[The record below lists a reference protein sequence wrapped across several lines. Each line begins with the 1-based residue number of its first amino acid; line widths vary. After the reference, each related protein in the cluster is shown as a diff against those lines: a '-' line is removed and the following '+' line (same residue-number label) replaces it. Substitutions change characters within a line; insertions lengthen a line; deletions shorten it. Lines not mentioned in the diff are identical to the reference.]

1 MHRAVYFFLATVF
14 FLSCQS
20 SNQNVLREIKELEY
34 RRTVDGTKF
43 VGWLNSK
50 DPKIRETAVESLGRI
65 QDTTTISW
73 VANRLSDKN
82 DSVRYKAA
90 FAIGQFF
97 STKAEEP
104 VLSFLPYEKNTII
117 RYKLT
122 EALGKVGSAKS
133 FPLIRNAIE
142 SIHPIMQQTGAIGFA
157 MLAYRGYPPF
167 EYANSLSSLLLST
180 NDPDVRWRCAYGLYR
195 CGSLSEFK
203 PLIESISFQDPMT
216 RYFSLK
222 AQAAI
227 IGYLRSPSAKI
238 HQHTELFQS
247 AAKIIHSNEYEILL
261 QQCLRDSIWF
271 VRLAALQVCEALTP
285 SKLIT
290 EVKSLCADQ
299 NEQVR
304 ATAIQTL
311 AAYQHPD
318 ALSFLNTIFE
328 NGSDWREKGM
338 ALQQLAQRR
347 PKEALNKIK
356 HTISELKWPAT
367 YYHIQAL
374 EQIENPEATRMLQQL
389 AESDEK
395 AQLTLVLESLAN
407 RSGVPISLFL
417 DKLKL
422 YDPIITTI
430 VAEKFARL
438 ADSSLV
444 PPLVE
449 AYDHFTAPNDLE
461 PMLAILSA
469 LDSIPHPISRSLL
482 EKEAQSPYS
491 SIRKTARKALIRL
504 YPNYQFAQG
513 PDSLPTTRYHFPIIQ
528 NNFQPRVRFSTNKG
542 EFIMVLFTGK
552 APITVSNF
560 MELVNKGFYNGI
572 YFHRVVPGFVVQA
585 GDPRGDG
592 WGGPGYTIP
601 CEYND
606 LFYERGMVG
615 MAHAGKDTGGSQ
627 FFITQTPQPHLNGR
641 HTAFG
646 KIISGMEVV
655 DRLEIYD
662 MIIKAELIQ

>member
-1 MHRAVYFFLATVF
+1 MYRAVYSFLVILF
-14 FLSCQS
+14 FLSCQG
-20 SNQNVLREIKELEY
+20 SNQNFLREIKELEY
-34 RRTVDGTKF
+34 RRVVDSVKF
-43 VGWLNSK
+43 INWLNSK
-50 DPKIRETAVESLGRI
+50 DPKVRETAVESLGRI
-65 QDTTTISW
+65 QDTTTIAW
-73 VANRLSDKN
+73 IANRLSDKN

-104 VLSFLPYEKNTII
+104 VLSFLPYEKNTFI

-122 EALGKVGSAKS
+122 EALGKVGSTKS

-142 SIHPIMQQTGAIGFA
+142 SNDPLMQQTGAIGFA
-157 MLAYRGYPPF
+157 MLSYRGYPPY
-167 EYANSLSSLLLST
+167 EYTNSLSSLLLSSD
-180 NDPDVRWRCAYGLYR
+180 DPEVRWRCAYGLYR
-195 CGSLSEFK
+195 SASLSELK
-203 PLIESISFQDPMT
+203 SLIESMSFHDSMT

-222 AQAAI
+222 AQASI
-227 IGYLRSPSAKI
+227 TGYLLSPAAKI
-238 HQHTELFQS
+238 HLRTELFQ
-247 AAKIIHSNEYEILL
+247 ATAKTINSNEYAKLL
-261 QQCLRDSIWF
+261 QQCLQDSTWF
-271 VRLAALQVCEALTP
+271 VRLAALQICEALTP
-285 SKLIT
+285 AKLFT
-290 EVKSLCADQ
+290 DVKLLCTDQ

-304 ATAIQTL
+304 ATALQAL
-311 AAYQHPD
+311 AAYKSPD
-318 ALSFLNTIFE
+318 ALSYLGATFE
-328 NGSDWREKGM
+328 NGFDWREKGI
-338 ALQQLAQRR
+338 ALQQLARMR
-347 PKEALNKIK
+347 PQEALSKIK
-356 HTISELKWPAT
+356 HTVLELKWPAT
-367 YYHIQAL
+367 YYHIRAL
-374 EQIENPEATRMLQQL
+374 EHIENQEATRLLQQL

-438 ADSSLV
+438 ADTSLV
-444 PPLVE
+444 PPLLE
-449 AYDHFTAPNDLE
+449 AYDHFRAPDNLE
-461 PMLAILSA
+461 PMVAILSA
-469 LDSIPHPISRSLL
+469 LDSIPHPQSRLLL

-491 SIRKTARKALIRL
+491 PIRKTARKALARL
-504 YPNYQFAQG
+504 LPNYQFIPSA
-513 PDSLPTTRYHFPIIQ
+513 DSLPSTRYHFPIIQ
-528 NNFQPRVRFSTNKG
+528 NNFQPRVRFSTDKG
-542 EFIMVLFTGK
+542 EFIMVLFPGK

-560 MELVNKGFYNGI
+560 IELVNKGYYNGI

-606 LFYERGMVG
+606 LFFERGIVG

-627 FFITQTPQPHLNGR
+627 FFVTQTPQPHLNGR
-641 HTAFG
+641 YTAFG
-646 KIISGMEVV
+646 KIISGMEVI
-655 DRLEIYD
+655 DRLVIYD

>member
-1 MHRAVYFFLATVF
+1 MYRAVFFFLVTLV
-14 FLSCQS
+14 FLSCHG
-20 SNQNVLREIKELEY
+20 SNQNLLREIKELEY
-34 RRTVDGTKF
+34 RRIIDGTKF
-43 VGWLNSK
+43 IGWLNSK
-50 DPKIRETAVESLGRI
+50 DPKVRGTAVESLGRI
-65 QDTTTISW
+65 QDTTTIAW
-73 VANRLSDKN
+73 IANRLSDKN

-104 VLSFLPYEKNTII
+104 VLSFLPYEKNTFI

-133 FPLIRNAIE
+133 FPLIRNALE
-142 SIHPIMQQTGAIGFA
+142 STDPIMEQTGAISFA

-180 NDPDVRWRCAYGLYR
+180 NNPAVRWRCAYGLYR
-195 CGSLSEFK
+195 CGSLSELK
-203 PLIESISFQDPMT
+203 PLIESMTFHDSMT

-227 IGYLRSPSAKI
+227 IGYLHSPSTKI
-238 HQHTELFQS
+238 HQRTELFQTT
-247 AAKIIHSNEYEILL
+247 AKIIHSSEYETLL
-261 QQCLRDSIWF
+261 QQCLQDSVWF
-271 VRLAALQVCEALTP
+271 IRLAALQVCEALTP
-285 SKLIT
+285 AQLIA
-290 EVKSLCADQ
+290 EVRSLCTDQ

-318 ALSFLNTIFE
+318 ALTFLNSIFE

-338 ALQQLAQRR
+338 ALQQLARWR
-347 PKEALNKIK
+347 PKDALNKIK

-367 YYHIQAL
+367 NYYIQAL
-374 EQIENPEATRMLQQL
+374 GQIENQEATRILQQL

-438 ADSSLV
+438 ADTSLV
-444 PPLVE
+444 QPLLK
-449 AYDHFTAPNDLE
+449 AYDHFKAPGDLE
-461 PMLAILSA
+461 PMVAILSA
-469 LDSIPHPISRSLL
+469 LDSIPHPKSRPLL

-491 SIRKTARKALIRL
+491 SIRKTARQALVRL
-504 YPNYQFAQG
+504 YPDYPFTQR
-513 PDSLPTTRYHFPIIQ
+513 PDSPPTTRYHFPIIQ
-528 NNFQPRVRFSTNKG
+528 DNFQPRVRFSTNKG
-542 EFIMVLFTGK
+542 EFTMVLFPGK
-552 APITVSNF
+552 APLTVSNF
-560 MELVNKGFYNGI
+560 IELVNKGFYNGI

-606 LFYERGMVG
+606 IFYERGIVG

-646 KIISGMEVV
+646 KIVSGMEVI
-655 DRLEIYD
+655 DRLAIYD
-662 MIIKAELIQ
+662 RIIKAELIQ

>member
-1 MHRAVYFFLATVF
+1 MYRALYFSLVTLF
-14 FLSCQS
+14 FLSCHG
-20 SNQNVLREIKELEY
+20 SNQNLLREIKEFEY
-34 RRTVDGTKF
+34 RRTIDGTKF
-43 VGWLNSK
+43 VSWLNSK
-50 DPKIRETAVESLGRI
+50 DPKVRETAVESLGRI

-73 VANRLSDKN
+73 IANRLSDKN

-97 STKAEEP
+97 STKAEES
-104 VLSFLPYEKNTII
+104 VLSFIRYEKNIFI
-117 RYKLT
+117 RYKLI

-133 FPLIRNAIE
+133 FPLIRDAIE
-142 SIHPIMQQTGAIGFA
+142 STDSFMQQTGAISFA

-180 NDPDVRWRCAYGLYR
+180 NNPDVRWRCAYGLYR
-195 CGSLSEFK
+195 SGSLSELK
-203 PLIESISFQDPMT
+203 SLIESVVFHDPMT

-227 IGYLRSPSAKI
+227 IGYLHTPSAKI
-238 HQHTELFQS
+238 HQRTELFQS
-247 AAKIIHSNEYEILL
+247 TTKIIHSNEYETLL
-261 QQCLRDSIWF
+261 QQCLHDSIWF

-285 SKLIT
+285 AKLIA
-290 EVKSLCADQ
+290 EVKSLCTDP
-299 NEQVR
+299 NGQVR

-311 AAYQHPD
+311 AAYHHPD
-318 ALSFLNTIFE
+318 ALTFLSTIFE
-328 NGSDWREKGM
+328 DGSDWREKGM
-338 ALQQLAQRR
+338 ALQQLARWR
-347 PKEALNKIK
+347 PEDALNKIK
-356 HTISELKWPAT
+356 HTVSELKWPAT
-367 YYHIQAL
+367 YYYIQAL
-374 EQIENPEATRMLQQL
+374 EQIENHEATRILQQL

-395 AQLTLVLESLAN
+395 AQLTLVMESLAN

-438 ADSSLV
+438 ADTSLV
-444 PPLVE
+444 QPLLE
-449 AYDHFTAPNDLE
+449 AYGHFKAPGDLE
-461 PMLAILSA
+461 PMLTILSA
-469 LDSIPHPISRSLL
+469 LDSISHPKSRSLL
-482 EKEAQSPYS
+482 ENESRSPYS
-491 SIRKTARKALIRL
+491 SIRKTARKALARL
-504 YPNYQFAQG
+504 YPNYQFAQCS
-513 PDSLPTTRYHFPIIQ
+513 DSLPTTRYHFPIIHD
-528 NNFQPRVRFSTNKG
+528 NFQPRVKFSTDKG
-542 EFIMVLFTGK
+542 EFIMVLFTRK

-641 HTAFG
+641 HTTFG
-646 KIISGMEVV
+646 KVVSGMDVV
-655 DRLEIYD
+655 DRLMIYD
-662 MIIKAELIQ
+662 KIIQAELIQ